1 MRCEDTVT
9 EIGSSLAGE
18 LEPEAEV
25 RLQDHLAGCGECRAE
40 YERLREVWDALAA
53 LPAMAPDSASMQRRF
68 LATLDS
74 FQTGADQARVQ
85 MLGGSPR
92 RTAPWPTWAW
102 AGAMAATLLIGVA
115 IGRGIA
121 AAPPPAPA
129 STDLALLRQ
138 ELHDTR
144 ELVTLSLLRQSSA
157 SDRLRGVSWTGRIDD
172 PGVEVVSAL
181 LDALSSDPN
190 VNVRLAA
197 VDALAR
203 FADRP
208 VVRSGAVAAL
218 TDSGSPMV
226 QIALIDWLVQVKEP
240 ASREAMKKLADDQR
254 IDAAVR
260 DRAAW
265 GLQQL
270 G

>member
-1 MRCEDTVT
+1 
-9 EIGSSLAGE
+9 
-18 LEPEAEV
+18 
-25 RLQDHLAGCGECRAE
+25 
-40 YERLREVWDALAA
+40 
-53 LPAMAPDSASMQRRF
+53 MQRRF

-85 MLGGSPR
+85 MLGASGRPAAL
-92 RTAPWPTWAW
+92 TTWAAW
-102 AGAMAATLLIGVA
+102 AGAIAATLVIGVA
-115 IGRGIA
+115 IGRGTAPEA
-121 AAPPPAPA
+121 APAPA
-129 STDLALLRQ
+129 SADLALLRQ

-157 SDRLRGVSWTGRIDD
+157 SDRLQGVSWTGRIDA
-172 PGVEVVSAL
+172 PGAEVVSAL
-181 LDALSSDPN
+181 LDALAHDPN

-208 VVRSGAVAAL
+208 GVRSGAVAAL
-218 TDSGSPMV
+218 TGTGSPFV
-226 QIALIDWLVQVKEP
+226 QIALIDLLVQVKEP
-240 ASREAMKKLADDQR
+240 SSREALKKLADDQQ

-260 DRAAW
+260 GRAAW

>member
-1 MRCEDTVT
+1 MRCEDAVT

-18 LEPEAEV
+18 LEPEAKA
-25 RLQDHLAGCGECRAE
+25 RLHDHLAGCEACRGE
-40 YERLREVWDALAA
+40 YDRLRQLWDELET
-53 LPAMAPDSASMQRRF
+53 LPPMTPDSAAMQRRF
-68 LATLDS
+68 LAMLDS
-74 FQTGADQARVQ
+74 FQSGADQARVQ
-85 MLGGSPR
+85 MLGGVRRSESLPR
-92 RTAPWPTWAW
+92 WAW
-102 AGAMAATLLIGVA
+102 AAAMAASLVIGVLV
-115 IGRGIA
+115 GRTFS
-121 AAPPPAPA
+121 AAPPPA
-129 STDLALLRQ
+129 STSNDLALLRQ

-181 LDALSSDPN
+181 LDALSHDQN

-208 VVRSGAVAAL
+208 AVRSGAVAAL
-218 TDSGSPMV
+218 SDPGSPLV
-226 QIALIDWLVQVKEP
+226 QIALIDLLVQLKEP
-240 ASREAMKKLADDQR
+240 ASREAMKKLAGDERVDM
-254 IDAAVR
+254 AVR

>member
-1 MRCEDTVT
+1 MRCEDAVT

-18 LEPEAEV
+18 LEPEAEA
-25 RLQDHLAGCGECRAE
+25 RLHDHLAGCEACRAE
-40 YERLREVWDALAA
+40 YDRLREVWDELRS
-53 LPAMAPDSASMQRRF
+53 LPPMTPDSAAMQRQF
-68 LATLDS
+68 LSMLDS

-85 MLGGSPR
+85 MLGSVRRPESWPR
-92 RTAPWPTWAW
+92 WAW
-102 AGAMAATLLIGVA
+102 AGAMAASLIVGVLV
-115 IGRGIA
+115 GRGFTST
-121 AAPPPAPA
+121 PAPA
-129 STDLALLRQ
+129 STANDLALLRQ

-157 SDRLRGVSWTGRIDD
+157 TDRLRGVSWTGRIDD

-181 LDALSSDPN
+181 LDALSHDPN

-203 FADRP
+203 FSDRP
-208 VVRSGAVAAL
+208 AVRSGAVAAL
-218 TDSGSPMV
+218 GDTGSPLV
-226 QIALIDWLVQVKEP
+226 QIALIDLLVQLREP
-240 ASREAMKKLADDQR
+240 ASREAMKKLADDER
-254 IDAAVR
+254 VDTAVR